1 MKSILLRSFQTTD
14 AWGPLVARL
23 GLALVMFPHGAQKV
37 LGWFGGPGFGP
48 MLKLFT
54 DMLHIPA
61 PLALLA
67 FAAEFLAP
75 ITLALGL
82 FSRLSA
88 LSIGITMI
96 VAAKVNLPNG
106 FFMNWFGQQKGEGIE
121 FFILMVALAV
131 VTIIEGAGRWSLDQ
145 PIARRLAN
153 S

>member
-1 MKSILLRSFQTTD
+1 MKSILLRSFQTTE
-14 AWGPLVARL
+14 AWGPLIARL

-37 LGWFGGPGFGP
+37 LGWFGGPGFSP
-48 MLKLFT
+48 MLKLFNE
-54 DMLHIPA
+54 MLHIPT

-75 ITLALGL
+75 IALAFGL

-88 LSIGITMI
+88 LGIGITMI

-121 FFILMVALAV
+121 FFILMVVLALII
-131 VTIIEGAGRWSLDQ
+131 IIEGAGRWSLDQ
-145 PIARRLAN
+145 PIAKRLVSA
-153 S
+153 